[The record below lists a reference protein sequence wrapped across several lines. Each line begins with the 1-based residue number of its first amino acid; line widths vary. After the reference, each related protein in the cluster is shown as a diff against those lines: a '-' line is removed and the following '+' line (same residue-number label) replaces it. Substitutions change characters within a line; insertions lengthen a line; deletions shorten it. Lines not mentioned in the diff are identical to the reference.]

1 MGVALEV
8 ITGRV
13 LNPGATISTTT
24 PNTGDTYAVRAFDD
38 RSNPAWLEGFWAQ
51 QATAGVIRV
60 RSAKLHDNVQ
70 GIRYRS
76 PAAVTRN
83 LIADHLVQR
92 LYSTDTLIP
101 EQSGGGAETD
111 VLALMIYYSDL
122 PGAAANLATWEAIR
136 PQVVELVTVEVAVA
150 GPVTA
155 GDWSAGNALNSFT
168 DLLKA
173 DTKYALIGY
182 QTDVECCAV
191 GIKGPDTSNYRV
203 GGPGCIEPIET
214 RDWFVS
220 LAMAHGTPHIP
231 ILNANNKGATLVS
244 VAKATAAGTVNVD
257 LTLAELAS

>member
-13 LNPGATISTTT
+13 LNPGATVSATTA
-24 PNTGDTYAVRAFDD
+24 NTGDTYAVRAFNDAT
-38 RSNPAWLEGFWAQ
+38 PAWLEGFWAQ

-70 GIRYRS
+70 GIRFRS

-83 LIADHLVQR
+83 FLADQSAQR

-111 VLALMIYYSDL
+111 TLAMMIYYQDL
-122 PGAAANLATWEAIR
+122 PGAAANLALWEQIR
-136 PQVVELVTVEVAVA
+136 ANIVNLVTVEVAVA

-155 GDWSAGNALNSFT
+155 GDWSAGNSLSTTF

-173 DTKYALIGY
+173 DTRYALLGY
-182 QTDVECCAV
+182 QVDTECCAV
-191 GIKGPDTSNYRV
+191 GVKGPDTSNYKV

-220 LAMAHGTPHIP
+220 QAIARGTPHIP
-231 ILNANNKGATLVS
+231 VLNANNKNATLVH
-244 VAKATAAGTVNVD
+244 VTKATAAGTVNVS
-257 LTLAELAS
+257 LSMAELAA